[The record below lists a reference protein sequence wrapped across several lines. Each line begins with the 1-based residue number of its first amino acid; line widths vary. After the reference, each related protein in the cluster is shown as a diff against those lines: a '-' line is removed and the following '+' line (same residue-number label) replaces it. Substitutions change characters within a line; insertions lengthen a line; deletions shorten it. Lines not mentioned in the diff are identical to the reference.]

1 MRLLQIIAKMV
12 LTIVVYMSLLTG
24 CVVVE
29 RPYHFH
35 DGNDG
40 HYHGYNGRHCD

>member
-1 MRLLQIIAKMV
+1 MRLFHIVAKIV

-29 RPYHFH
+29 RPYHGH
-35 DGNDG
+35 HGYG
-40 HYHGYNGRHCD
+40 EHYHDYNDRR